1 MLFDLSA
8 TDERLRS
15 HRDGLPQSDFTVFY
29 HLISIDR
36 NADVMLK
43 VALAESDL
51 HLPTITNHFP
61 NANWYEREV
70 WDLLGITFDGHP
82 HLTRIMMPKSWQGH
96 PLRKD
101 YQARAT
107 EFNPFM
113 LDAAKQD
120 MEQENLLFKPEEWG
134 LARGNENEDYM
145 FLNLGPNH
153 PSAHGAFRLVLQ
165 LDGEEIR
172 NCVPDIGYHHR
183 GAEKMGERQ
192 SWHSYIPYTD
202 RVEYLGGVMN
212 NLPYVLAVE
221 KLAGIKVP
229 QRVDMIRVMMAELF
243 RIQSHLLFLGTYIQD
258 VGAMTQVFF
267 TFTDRQKIYTIIE
280 AITGARMHP
289 AWFRIGGVAHD
300 LPKGWQ
306 RLVQDN
312 LLSWLP
318 KRLMDY
324 EKAAMRNSILRG
336 RTIGVSAYTT
346 EQALSW
352 GTTGA
357 GLRAT
362 GLNFDVRKWRPY
374 SGYDQ
379 FDFEVPVG
387 SNGDAYD
394 RATVRIEEIRQS
406 MSIIEQCMKNM
417 PEGPFKAD
425 HPLTTPPP
433 KDRTLQD
440 IETLINHFLQV
451 SWGPVMPAAESFQMI
466 EATKGINSYYLT
478 SDGSTMSYRTRSAPQ
493 LCSPAAD
500 PLGDQGQHG
509 VGPHRLSGQYR
520 FRYVGCGPLSD
531 PASRPWSGIGI
542 TERAVKGQATKGQV
556 MSQQCQCHNNQTPQ
570 GLGACSSK
578 QDDFVLSQAER
589 DAIEHEKHH
598 YEDPRAA
605 SIEALKIVQQARGWV
620 PDGAIHAIAAE
631 LGIPASDV
639 EGVATFYS
647 QIFRQPVGATSSAS
661 ATAWSATS
669 MAMKI

>member
-1 MLFDLSA
+1 MKLTREFPSNYTMAQWQPSDHQDARVIGELFARFGAERFTVQTTRTGVPVVWLARELLLDVMGFLRALPSPFVMLFDLSA
-8 TDERLRS
+8 TDERMRS
-15 HRDGLPQSDFTVFY
+15 HREGLPQSDFTVFY
-29 HLISIDR
+29 HLISIER
-36 NADVMLK
+36 NSDLMLK
-43 VALAESDL
+43 VPLMESDL
-51 HLPTITNHFP
+51 TLPTITGQFP

-82 HLTRIMMPKSWQGH
+82 HLTRIMMPRSWQGH

-101 YQARAT
+101 YPARAT
-107 EFNPFM
+107 EFDPFM

-258 VGAMTQVFF
+258 VGAMTPVFF
-267 TFTDRQKIYTIIE
+267 TFTDRQRIYTIIE

-300 LPKGWQ
+300 LPQGWQ
-306 RLVQDN
+306 RLIQDN

-318 KRLMDY
+318 KRLMEY

-336 RTIGVSAYTT
+336 RTIGVAAYTT
-346 EQALSW
+346 EQALAW

-433 KDRTLQD
+433 KERTLQH
-440 IETLINHFLQV
+440 IETLITHFLQV
-451 SWGPVMPAAESFQMI
+451 SWGPVMPAAESLQMI

-478 SDGSTMSYRTRSAPQ
+478 SDGSTMSYRTRIRTPSFAHLQQIPSVIKGSMVSD
-493 LCSPAAD
+493 LIVY
-500 PLGDQGQHG
+500 LGSID
-509 VGPHRLSGQYR
+509 
-520 FRYVGCGPLSD
+520 F
-531 PASRPWSGIGI
+531 
-542 TERAVKGQATKGQV
+542 V
-556 MSQQCQCHNNQTPQ
+556 MS
-570 GLGACSSK
+570 
-578 QDDFVLSQAER
+578 
-589 DAIEHEKHH
+589 
-598 YEDPRAA
+598 
-605 SIEALKIVQQARGWV
+605 
-620 PDGAIHAIAAE
+620 
-631 LGIPASDV
+631 DV
-639 EGVATFYS
+639 D
-647 QIFRQPVGATSSAS
+647 R
-661 ATAWSATS
+661 
-669 MAMKI
+669 